1 MKDRIDA
8 RIGLCYFWHV
18 GSLETEWSLE
28 GGDKYAYIDQTTTST
43 GWTHYQVVEQ
53 APANATGISVR
64 ARFTSN
70 PTGKA
75 FFDDFSVYKMVLA
88 DPALGVDDA
97 GEVTVLPT
105 GFELKQNYP
114 NPFNP
119 TTTINF
125 AIPQT
130 DWVNITVYNLLGRKI
145 TTLVNGVHEQGS
157 YKISWNGMDGNHQPV
172 PSGVYIY
179 SLRSNTVQ
187 MNKKMILLR

>member
-1 MKDRIDA
+1 
-8 RIGLCYFWHV
+8 
-18 GSLETEWSLE
+18 
-28 GGDKYAYIDQTTTST
+28 
-43 GWTHYQVVEQ
+43 VVEQ

-64 ARFTSN
+64 ARFTSS